1 MLNEEKIFQQDV
13 VAALE
18 KRNELLEQQNQILM
32 QISEQLKWLR

>member
-18 KRNELLEQQNQILM
+18 RRNELLEQQNQILM
-32 QISEQLKWLR
+32 QISEELKWLR

>member
-18 KRNELLEQQNQILM
+18 RRNELLEQQNQILM

>member
-32 QISEQLKWLR
+32 QIVEQLKWLK